1 MKVKWSKKYVSA
13 GITGFL
19 VVAASIL
26 FLLFL
31 LKFDVVSRWIGA
43 IISML
48 MPIIL
53 GLAFAYLL
61 NPVQNFFENTCY
73 RRLFKKLLAKKPK
86 SKLPRVL
93 SVATAITAALLV
105 IGGLIGIMLPQLI
118 GSVKGLIDKMPG
130 YLANFKEWLDRMI
143 VENHWLASIVGENS
157 DELIARIQKSLESA
171 LPALQEMAG
180 NVTGV
185 VIGGAI
191 GVVNAVTDFILG
203 LVVSIYVMYSKERF
217 AAQAK
222 KVIAVEVDKS
232 LLPIL
237 AETLAG
243 CDNVR
248 IINEDILKLDIDKI
262 IAEET
267 AGGGEAK
274 VIGNLPYYITTP
286 IIMKLLEETTVKS
299 ITIMMQKEVA
309 DRIKAAPGSKIYGAI
324 SVAVQ
329 YYCQVEK
336 IADVP
341 KTVFIPQP
349 QVDSVVL
356 RLVRKEDPGV
366 EVLDKGIF
374 FACVKAGFGQR
385 RKTLLNSLQTV
396 RGTSKAMIE
405 ECLAAAGVEAGR
417 RAETLSLEEFGKIS
431 NEVYK
436 RL

>member
-1 MKVKWSKKYVSA
+1 MKLYQKTTVKEIQEKY
-13 GITGFL
+13 GFN
-19 VVAASIL
+19 
-26 FLLFL
+26 F
-31 LKFDVVSRWIGA
+31 SRN
-43 IISML
+43 
-48 MPIIL
+48 L
-53 GLAFAYLL
+53 G
-61 NPVQNFFENTCY
+61 QNF
-73 RRLFKKLLAKKPK
+73 
-86 SKLPRVL
+86 
-93 SVATAITAALLV
+93 
-105 IGGLIGIMLPQLI
+105 
-118 GSVKGLIDKMPG
+118 LIDKNIIDKIIAGTEIGPQDTVLEIGPG
-130 YLANFKEWLDRMI
+130 M
-143 VENHWLASIVGENS
+143 
-157 DELIARIQKSLESA
+157 
-171 LPALQEMAG
+171 
-180 NVTGV
+180 GV
-185 VIGGAI
+185 ITAE
-191 GVVNAVTDFILG
+191 A
-203 LVVSIYVMYSKERF
+203 

-341 KTVFIPQP
+341 KTVFLPQP

-356 RLVRKEDPGV
+356 RLVRKEEPGV
-366 EVLDKGIF
+366 GVLDKGIF

-405 ECLAAAGVEAGR
+405 ESLAAAGVEAGR